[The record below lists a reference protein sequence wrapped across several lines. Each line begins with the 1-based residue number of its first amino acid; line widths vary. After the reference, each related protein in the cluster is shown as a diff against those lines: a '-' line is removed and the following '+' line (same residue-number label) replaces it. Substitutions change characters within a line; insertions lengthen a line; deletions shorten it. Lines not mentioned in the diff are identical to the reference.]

1 MAKLCYI
8 WWVVNGAGIA
18 LWNLLNQKVFF
29 FVDTYRWS
37 SLCLQAIADGTE
49 HIKTWRSSWW
59 CAGWFFWLR
68 NSVSIKPLTF
78 EHLQSIKT
86 DLHVGFT
93 EFWVPGT
100 SLSKLTPHSTGLCPR
115 GDPHP
120 TRVGYDLGYA
130 KMQLFAIDG
139 QTPPDFEVRISY
151 DFARLEHRILS
162 LKTPNCLDLCLDR
175 WCTGTSWSLP
185 CTFRA
190 RVPAASFCTPRL
202 VSGPCWFETFLQGE
216 M

>member
-1 MAKLCYI
+1 M
-8 WWVVNGAGIA
+8 W
-18 LWNLLNQKVFF
+18 
-29 FVDTYRWS
+29 
-37 SLCLQAIADGTE
+37 
-49 HIKTWRSSWW
+49 
-59 CAGWFFWLR
+59 
-68 NSVSIKPLTF
+68 
-78 EHLQSIKT
+78 
-86 DLHVGFT
+86 
-93 EFWVPGT
+93 
-100 SLSKLTPHSTGLCPR
+100 
-115 GDPHP
+115 
-120 TRVGYDLGYA
+120 
-130 KMQLFAIDG
+130 LFAVDG

-216 M
+216 MEWMHIGPHSGWTSRFYMGISGRLRRDRWRFFLGGTQDCFFGVRFFFSFSNKKALQEIVLQENWRWTSHQKVLAFWWWIGLQAWVSKKWPVIPSRNDDIW